1 MYPSFSG
8 IDPVGHSSAD
18 VLFDE
23 RNESCGVDY
32 GKIRGELRGPGR
44 RRGANMLTARMSL
57 NPPFLRGIL
66 DADTVRSECE
76 SLANK
81 ILIYS
86 GVSFHSQS
94 MEVSLHA

>member
-1 MYPSFSG
+1 
-8 IDPVGHSSAD
+8 
-18 VLFDE
+18 
-23 RNESCGVDY
+23 
-32 GKIRGELRGPGR
+32 
-44 RRGANMLTARMSL
+44 MLTARMSL